1 MYPFTKLNDWLFALG
16 GRGRFGQKPGNAGI
30 TDGGRSSVFPPWL
43 KLEPS
48 SFERVEGLQSN
59 TITRKKRG
67 KLWSRR
73 VIFIKTFPSVVFVWA
88 EQQAQTAK
96 QLHHV

>member
-30 TDGGRSSVFPPWL
+30 TDGGRSSVFPPWS
-43 KLEPS
+43 KLE
-48 SFERVEGLQSN
+48 RLQSN

-67 KLWSRR
+67 KLWSMR